1 MASNVSG
8 GFLRSELITPPPSSA
23 ASSTVAN
30 SLPSPRQHPLKSGGP
45 KESAFI
51 RYVDQGI
58 LLAKRRWAKRKFDDG
73 SAGEVKGYHSFKE
86 AGKDL
91 DSLIDV
97 VWVSGTRKP
106 LCRDIL
112 SFLALEF

>member
-1 MASNVSG
+1 M
-8 GFLRSELITPPPSSA
+8 RDELITPPPSSTT
-23 ASSTVAN
+23 SSTVAN
-30 SLPSPRQHPLKSGGP
+30 SLPSPRQRPLKSGGP

-51 RYVDQGI
+51 RYVDQNI

-73 SAGEVKGYHSFKE
+73 STGEVKGYHSFKE

-112 SFLALEF
+112 SFLVLKF